1 MSDTDH
7 TAAYPRL
14 AVLTSHK
21 HCTVWIVRQ
30 SFTVFSYRLQTHQH
44 LVTPTLLFLLI
55 APMCTLLPGLLTPAS
70 QHRNEIECGDIE
82 IERGDIEIEH
92 GVIRMKSD
100 SSGIWNSEMQ
110 RQQQY
115 NVLLPVRQLEC

>member
-1 MSDTDH
+1 MSDTDR

-14 AVLTSHK
+14 AIFSSHK
-21 HCTVWIVRQ
+21 HCTVRIVRQ

-55 APMCTLLPGLLTPAS
+55 APMCTLLPGLLTPVS
-70 QHRNEIECGDIE
+70 QHRNEIECSDIE
-82 IERGDIEIEH
+82 IERGDI
-92 GVIRMKSD
+92 RMKSD
-100 SSGIWNSEMQ
+100 SLGIWNTEMQ

-115 NVLLPVRQLEC
+115 KVFLPVRQLEC